1 MTRSVLRY
9 ALVTTVVLAVVSGVL
24 FMITERTGTVSSTE
38 ELNIGQAEKKM
49 LLPLRL
55 SKPIVFW
62 MRPFFRPCTAILA
75 SNASES
81 FRTWQTEY
89 CSNPMD
95 KISIRAIDYWIER
108 LKPSLP
114 ESVME
119 ELSKRESVES
129 CQVNLEGKNLQ
140 VFFIPNLEKVL
151 IVIVGGE

>member
-1 MTRSVLRY
+1 MTRVVLRY
-9 ALVTTVVLAVVSGVL
+9 ALVATVVLAVVSGVL

-55 SKPIVFW
+55 SEPIVFW
-62 MRPFFRPCTAILA
+62 MRPLFRPCTAILA

-81 FRTWQTEY
+81 FRKWQTKY
-89 CSNPMD
+89 CSNPVD
-95 KISIRAIDYWIER
+95 KVSIRAIDYWIER

-119 ELSKRESVES
+119 DLSKSESVES
-129 CQVNLEGKNLQ
+129 CQVNLEGKNLH
-140 VFFIPNLEKVL
+140 VFFIPNVEKVL
-151 IVIVGGE
+151 IVIVGRE